1 MLCPYYDGIAVYFAR
16 DIMLDMGYGNI
27 VNDCE
32 VSTKMTSK
40 PFKRLKVTEESEF
53 VVYPNPATNQL
64 NFNYSLEDVEQ
75 IEFLLYDVLGKLQLR
90 TKLLAGDQHRINL
103 TDLNKGVYLY
113 RMTNSAKV
121 LKSGKLI
128 IE

>member
-113 RMTNSAKV
+113 SCLLYTSPSPRDS
-121 LKSGKLI
+121 
-128 IE
+128 